1 MTHQAMHASCVLAG
15 TSGVLLRGASG
26 AGKSRLGRLI
36 VEEAQARG
44 RLGLHVADD
53 RVHLRPRNGRLIASC
68 PPPIAGLW
76 ELRGEGIVKV
86 VCETCVVVRLVVDL
100 LPEDEIERLP
110 EAGDRVVR
118 LLGIELV
125 RLTLPSGGDGGAAL
139 RVMGE
144 LRSLEGAAF
153 PPKAGASPGAEAR
166 L

>member
-1 MTHQAMHASCVLAG
+1 MTREAVHASCVLAG
-15 TSGVLLRGASG
+15 TAGVLLRGASG

-36 VEEAQARG
+36 VEMAQARG

-86 VCETCVVVRLVVDL
+86 VSEPCVVVRLVVDL
-100 LPEDEIERLP
+100 LPEDAIERLP
-110 EAGDRVVR
+110 DAGERIVR
-118 LLGIELV
+118 LLGIDLV
-125 RLTLPSGGDGGAAL
+125 RLTLPSGGDGSAAL

-144 LRSLEGAAF
+144 LRRLEGAAF
-153 PPKAGASPGAEAR
+153 RPQTGAGLGAAVR
-166 L
+166 A